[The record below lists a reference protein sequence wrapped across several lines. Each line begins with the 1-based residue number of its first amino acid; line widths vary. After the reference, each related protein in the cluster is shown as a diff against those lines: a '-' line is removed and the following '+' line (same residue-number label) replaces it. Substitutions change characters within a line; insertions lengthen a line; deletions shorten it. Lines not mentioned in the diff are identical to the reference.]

1 MIPDDNDVPV
11 TISDSDLLMRV
22 AEKQDREAFARLFKS
37 IAPRIKGYMMK
48 LGAGP
53 EAAEEIAQETLITV
67 WRKAGQFDRQKSS
80 AVTWIFTIA
89 RNLCIDRLRKENRPA
104 LDPNEPL
111 LVPDT
116 PLSTP
121 A

>member
-53 EAAEEIAQETLITV
+53 EAAEEIARGSAGSRQTFLYRGLIA
-67 WRKAGQFDRQKSS
+67 WRDFKKA
-80 AVTWIFTIA
+80 
-89 RNLCIDRLRKENRPA
+89 ERPA
-104 LDPNEPL
+104 GNNQIAFASS
-111 LVPDT
+111 V
-116 PLSTP
+116 
-121 A
+121 